1 MPRRNLD
8 RKKVPAPDERTV
20 ARHLLELPGDRLY
33 RELLA
38 FPRVSSASLFGD
50 EKPMELEIGCGSG
63 EFLCS
68 LARRDRQTNLVG
80 VEVKRKIIYE
90 AVARASSAALE
101 NVVFLRANFRLL
113 YPLLAPRSLD
123 AVYLHFPDP
132 NVRPKFRKHRVFCAR
147 FLQEMHAA
155 TTPEGRISVM
165 TDHEGSFSEMPEL
178 AESDERWQKAHAERY
193 LVGFETE
200 SRSRFQRIWEE
211 HGLPTLRFE
220 LVKSGTGRRV
230 QT

>member
-101 NVVFLRANFRLL
+101 NVVFLRADFRLL

-147 FLQEMHAA
+147 CLQKC
-155 TTPEGRISVM
+155 TPPR
-165 TDHEGSFSEMPEL
+165 HLREGSAL
-178 AESDERWQKAHAERY
+178 
-193 LVGFETE
+193 
-200 SRSRFQRIWEE
+200 
-211 HGLPTLRFE
+211 
-220 LVKSGTGRRV
+220 
-230 QT
+230 